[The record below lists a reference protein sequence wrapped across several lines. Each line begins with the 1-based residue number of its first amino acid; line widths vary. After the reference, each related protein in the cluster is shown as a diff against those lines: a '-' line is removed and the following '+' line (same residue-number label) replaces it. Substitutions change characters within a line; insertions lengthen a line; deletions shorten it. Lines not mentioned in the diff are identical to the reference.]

1 MTRTSLISAV
11 ALIAVLGSATASFA
25 YGDKGMGPRGG
36 MMPDFATLDADGD
49 GQVTQAE
56 LDAQKAARFAE
67 IDADGDG
74 SVTAEELAA
83 YKDAKDM
90 TVRTERFEMMIS
102 RMDVDGDGALSADE
116 MSGAVKKTPLERL
129 DTDGDGSISEEEFAA
144 AASARGDRGGDRGE
158 RGHGKGGKGKGHK

>member
-1 MTRTSLISAV
+1 MRT
-11 ALIAVLGSATASFA
+11 
-25 YGDKGMGPRGG
+25 K
-36 MMPDFATLDADGD
+36 
-49 GQVTQAE
+49 
-56 LDAQKAARFAE
+56 
-67 IDADGDG
+67 
-74 SVTAEELAA
+74 
-83 YKDAKDM
+83 
-90 TVRTERFEMMIS
+90 RFEMMIS